1 MMMGN
6 MADTC
11 RRNNI
16 SSYAPIV
23 VIIMAAL
30 TGTMG
35 CAPAFR
41 ANLDTRYAGEF
52 VWPPP
57 PEKPRITYLWSLYSF
72 AAQGEGI
79 TDYITQE
86 GGAGGFVDLPY
97 MLKPY
102 GIHAAN
108 DKLYIV
114 DQGIPRVSVIDLKT
128 QELLHFGF
136 EDIGRLQM
144 PIAIAVDNR
153 GRMFVTDSEAATV
166 NIYEPS
172 GAFSGHL
179 GDKGFFRR
187 PTGIVVEQTTQRV
200 YILDTAEHKVQVF
213 DADSGA
219 YRFSFGQR
227 GSGNGEFNYP
237 THIASGADGRI
248 YINDAMNFRIQ
259 IFDRDGRFIFA
270 FGKQGD
276 AYDDID
282 KPKGIAV
289 DTFGHIYL
297 VDTMQDMIKIFN
309 DKGDLL
315 LFFGGQGV
323 APGTFSMPT
332 GISIDDHN
340 RIYVADTYNH
350 KIQAF
355 KLIEEK

>member
-1 MMMGN
+1 
-6 MADTC
+6 MAE
-11 RRNNI
+11 RYKQSGI
-16 SSYAPIV
+16 SSYAPIA
-23 VIIMAAL
+23 VIMMAAL
-30 TGTMG
+30 SGTMG

-72 AAQGEGI
+72 APQGENI
-79 TDYITQE
+79 AEYIEHE
-86 GGAGGFVDLPY
+86 GSTEAFADLPY

-102 GIHAAN
+102 GIHAMN
-108 DKLYIV
+108 NKLYIV

-136 EDIGRLQM
+136 EGIGQLRM

-172 GAFSGHL
+172 GTFSGYL
-179 GDKGFFRR
+179 GEKGFFKR
-187 PTGIVVEQTTQRV
+187 PTGIVIEQATQRV
-200 YILDTAEHKVQVF
+200 YVLDSTEHRVQVF
-213 DADSGA
+213 DASGA
-219 YRFSFGQR
+219 YRSGFGQR

-237 THIASGADGRI
+237 THIAAGTNGRI
-248 YINDAMNFRIQ
+248 YISDAMNFRIQ
-259 IFDRDGRFIFA
+259 IFDKDGNFIST

-276 AYDDID
+276 AYDEID

-297 VDTMQDMIKIFN
+297 VDTMQDMIKIF
-309 DKGDLL
+309 DDRGDLL

-332 GISIDDHN
+332 GISIDERN
-340 RIYVADTYNH
+340 TIYVADTYNH

-355 KLIEEK
+355 KLIEEKVR